1 MAAARTRRT
10 QAERTD
16 ATRRLLL
23 GATLESLV
31 EAGFKGTT
39 TTEVARRAGVSMG
52 ALLHHF
58 PTKADLLT
66 AAIVHS
72 FDRRLEEYRLLIAG
86 LDPSADKLDAAID
99 LLWSMYSR
107 PTVTAWRELWVAAR
121 TDPALAAAVIDI
133 DRQFMAASQ
142 QVYAELFPVDESAD
156 SPSDSRIG
164 LHVVYALL
172 DGLATSRSIDGYE
185 PHPTEAVLSVLKRCS
200 GAPSSR
206 RNRKQCRVIGVPC
219 PTVHCPNVGTSDIRS
234 RHERNTRY
242 R

>member
-1 MAAARTRRT
+1 MAPARTRRT

-23 GATLESLV
+23 DATFESLV

-39 TTEVARRAGVSMG
+39 TTAVAHRAGVSMG

-66 AAIVHS
+66 AAVVHS
-72 FDRRLEEYRLLIAG
+72 FDRRIEEFGLLMAG
-86 LDPSADKLDAAID
+86 LDAAADKLDAAID

-107 PTVTAWRELWVAAR
+107 PTLTAWHELWVAAR
-121 TDPALAAAVIDI
+121 TDPALAAAVIEI

-142 QVYAELFPVDESAD
+142 RVYVELFPVDESAH
-156 SPSDSRIG
+156 SPSDHGIG
-164 LHVVYALL
+164 LHVIYALL

-185 PHPTEAVLSVLKRCS
+185 PHPTEAVLNLFKTMLRLTLAQSD
-200 GAPSSR
+200 
-206 RNRKQCRVIGVPC
+206 
-219 PTVHCPNVGTSDIRS
+219 TGTKESQ
-234 RHERNTRY
+234 
-242 R
+242 